1 MKQPE
6 TIIKKIVLLSIILI
20 MSSCAIKSLVSEK
33 KYVYLPYQEVNLDNL
48 GNGRIMIYNGHY
60 YCPVITCGTTTKV
73 NVLVN
78 DKSFGQINY
87 GEYFIVDIGTG
98 IKSFHLEHKEIFK
111 MKSNHKITID
121 DNTKVL
127 KLEPTDFSHKLTIT
141 NELPEDLPNFRQ
153 LMN

>member
-1 MKQPE
+1 MKLPE
-6 TIIKKIVLLSIILI
+6 IIINRIVLFSVILI

-33 KYVYLPYQEVNLDNL
+33 KYVYLPNQEVNLDNL
-48 GNGRIMIYNGHY
+48 GNGRIMLYNGHY

-78 DKSFGQINY
+78 DRPFGQINY

-98 IKSFHLEHKEIFK
+98 VKNFHLEHKEIFK
-111 MKSNHKITID
+111 MKSDHKIIID
-121 DNTKVL
+121 EKTKVL

-141 NELPEDLPNFRQ
+141 NELPEDLPNFIQ